1 MQEYTMDKNINIKI
15 KNMNQI
21 NFFEKYLKAE
31 RNFSIHTLRAYIK
44 DIYDFVLFVQIK
56 KLNFQKIDKYFIR
69 KFIEELNNK
78 KLSTATIARKIAS
91 LRAFYKFLLINNVL
105 TKNPM
110 NDIHGHKKGK
120 KIPLFLTE
128 SEMQMFFNLKDIKLR
143 DKAII
148 EFLYSSGLRIEEL
161 VNLNI
166 KDIDFISNIATII
179 GKGNKERI
187 VPIGNNCLLT
197 IKGYIDERK
206 NLGLPHDVKSP
217 IFINNHAKRLNQ
229 RTARRIV
236 KKWFIKTGL
245 LKNVSPHTLRHT
257 FATHM
262 LDRGCDLRS
271 VQEILGH
278 KNLSTTQIY
287 THVTIESLKKIY
299 NRAHPRK

>member
-1 MQEYTMDKNINIKI
+1 MDKNINIKI